1 MWTSCAGAVRLNRS
15 RSGPPS
21 WETPG
26 CSREFGD
33 GARTSSGSVPDSAE
47 EGAVGD
53 VDDRAVDDRG
63 RVEREPADRLGHFV
77 GPAFALGVDALHQ
90 LLAPLGLRAIEECGV
105 DRDARATVS
114 MDGVSYEVPS

>member
-33 GARTSSGSVPDSAE
+33 GARTSSGSGPDSAE

-63 RVEREPADRLGHFV
+63 RVEREPADRLGHLV
-77 GPAFALGVDALHQ
+77 GSAFALGVDALHQ
-90 LLAPLGLRAIEECGV
+90 LLDALGLRSVEERRV
-105 DRDARATVS
+105 DRAGRD
-114 MDGVSYEVPS
+114 